1 MTRMTDPTIA
11 SFLAFGNAS
20 IAICEVNELVHQA
33 QTDDLPGDLLLEL
46 SAAHGQLRELFADGL
61 DDAVIV
67 LARDV
72 MELASETTD
81 VLNQDQGPSVGDH

>member
-1 MTRMTDPTIA
+1 
-11 SFLAFGNAS
+11 
-20 IAICEVNELVHQA
+20 V
-33 QTDDLPGDLLLEL
+33 
-46 SAAHGQLRELFADGL
+46 QLRKLFADGL

-81 VLNQDQGPSVGDH
+81 VLNQNQ

>member
-1 MTRMTDPTIA
+1 MTRISTHRSRPSWPSGTHRSPSPRSTSSFTELGLTIRA
-11 SFLAFGNAS
+11 
-20 IAICEVNELVHQA
+20 
-33 QTDDLPGDLLLEL
+33 GDLLLEL
-46 SAAHGQLRELFADGL
+46 KAAHVQLRELFAPGL

-81 VLNQDQGPSVGDH
+81 VLNQDQGPSGS